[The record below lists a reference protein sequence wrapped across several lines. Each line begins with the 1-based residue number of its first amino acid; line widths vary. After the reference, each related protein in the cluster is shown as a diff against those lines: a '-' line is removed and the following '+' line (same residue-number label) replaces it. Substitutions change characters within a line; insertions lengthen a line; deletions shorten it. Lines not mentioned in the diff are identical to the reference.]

1 MDHLPLHWWFWCA
14 HGLESIFPCKCGYL
28 SPLII
33 DAMITACSKHATRKR
48 KGVDSSSSSTLDGNE
63 WGWFLAI
70 GKTDQPH
77 WCCIC
82 TIGQI
87 AQKCGRIFT
96 SFTNMEYRCQRKVGR
111 FKCFCIWREFL
122 VLKLATF
129 CIDFSQIASMGG
141 GCSSNPDQITCQ

>member
-1 MDHLPLHWWFWCA
+1 MLYMTETWKMWCTKCLIYQRISFRIQYFWPKANFVTAGYIWLTKVVTLQKLMDHLPLQWWFWCA

-82 TIGQI
+82 TIGKI
-87 AQKCGRIFT
+87 AQKCGRNFT
-96 SFTNMEYRCQRKVGR
+96 
-111 FKCFCIWREFL
+111 
-122 VLKLATF
+122 
-129 CIDFSQIASMGG
+129 
-141 GCSSNPDQITCQ
+141 